1 MDQGI
6 LFTES
11 QLKEIR
17 AQFYFIDKDPF
28 QGERLFF
35 DNAGGSFRLKRCV
48 EKFAEIDAIPNC
60 PERVHEMSLYLQKIR
75 EQGIADIKRLFNAED
90 GSVLPTLTASQAMFE
105 MVRSIAENIPG
116 TNMVTTI
123 LEHPSAFDPVEEYAR
138 RLGKELRVAK
148 SNPITGGV
156 DTDEILSL
164 IDENTCL
171 LSMMYA
177 SNITGAI
184 YDVEEIV
191 KRAREIKPDLYI
203 IIDAVQHVP
212 HGIVDL
218 QKTPVDGINFA
229 PYKFFGCRGSGFAY
243 LSERASAL
251 PHHKL
256 TAKDEVVWELG
267 SPTPGHFAVVSEI
280 INYVCWLGE
289 QTTQST
295 NRRELLVSG
304 MNSIKLHERALMHRM
319 LAGSNEAKGLR
330 ELDGVNVYLDYEDL
344 TKRDFIIAMSFD
356 NLNCTQAIQEYE
368 KRGVIVYDRLTT
380 SPYSKRMLESFDLKE
395 VIRVSPLHCHTKEE
409 IDKFLTVTKDLSEL
423 SVSV

>member
-17 AQFYFIDKDPF
+17 AQFYFIEKDPF

-60 PERVHEMSLYLQKIR
+60 PERVHEMSLYLQKVR
-75 EQGIADIKRLFNAED
+75 EQGISDIKRLFNAEG

-116 TNMVTTI
+116 TNMVTTV

-256 TAKDEVVWELG
+256 IAKDEVVWELG

-319 LAGSNEAKGLR
+319 LAGSDEAKGLR

-409 IDKFLTVTKDLSEL
+409 IDKFLTITKDLSEL

>member
-17 AQFYFIDKDPF
+17 AQFYFIEKDPF

-60 PERVHEMSLYLQKIR
+60 PERVHEMSLYLQKVR
-75 EQGIADIKRLFNAED
+75 EQGISDIKRLFNAEG

-116 TNMVTTI
+116 TNMVTTV

-218 QKTPVDGINFA
+218 QRTPVDGINFA

-256 TAKDEVVWELG
+256 IAKDEVVWELG

-304 MNSIKLHERALMHRM
+304 MNAIKLHERALMHRM
-319 LAGSNEAKGLR
+319 LAGSDEAKGLR

-409 IDKFLTVTKDLSEL
+409 IDKFLTITKDLSEL